1 MPRFEYKVVPAPK
14 KAGKIKGV
22 KGTEARFAHE
32 LAALMNE
39 HGASGWEYQRTDTLP
54 CEERSGFTK
63 RVTTF
68 QNMLVFRREI
78 RSAEEAPRAG
88 AAPGYEQIAAI
99 HAPAAERPAPRL
111 AEVAPPAPAP
121 TAASAPVETPRV
133 AHVTAPEPVAA
144 PAPAHAPQDVAPP
157 AAFAE
162 VPPEPQPQP
171 QLTRAQP
178 EREDVVQLPSFRAV
192 PPAAEPP
199 VFSARTPEGRTPRLG
214 AARGAGED
222 EKTPGLSA
230 R

>member
-32 LAALMNE
+32 LAQLMNE
-39 HGASGWEYQRTDTLP
+39 HGAQGWEFQRNEVLP

-63 RVTTF
+63 RVTTV

-78 RSAEEAPRAG
+78 AVAQDAPRA
-88 AAPGYEQIAAI
+88 AAPAYDQIAAI

-111 AEVAPPAPAP
+111 AQVAPPAPA
-121 TAASAPVETPRV
+121 AAPVETPRV
-133 AHVTAPEPVAA
+133 AHVTAPEQVAA
-144 PAPAHAPQDVAPP
+144 PAPAHAPQDIAPP

-178 EREDVVQLPSFRAV
+178 QREDVVQLPSFRAV
-192 PPAAEPP
+192 PPSAELPA
-199 VFSARTPEGRTPRLG
+199 FSARTPEGRTPRLG
-214 AARGAGED
+214 AARAGAE
-222 EKTPGLSA
+222 E
-230 R
+230 